1 MRSVEFFDNV
11 GDAQAIVVQAI
22 LVAADTSACDCPG
35 KEGGRWDVHSVINFS
50 VTFYSKWF

>member
-1 MRSVEFFDNV
+1 MRSVEFFDNA
-11 GDAQAIVVQAI
+11 GDAQAIVVQSI

-35 KEGGRWDVHSVINFS
+35 KEGGRWDVHSLINFS